1 MDIRFTDENF
11 DTKNLTKEE
20 LSGVNQFLLE
30 NNKRQLEN
38 IMSFYNSKT
47 PMLLV
52 NGFLGSGKT
61 HIVNHSLKFLSK
73 NTIILEY
80 NCFETTILDDILLS
94 FFEDFKEL
102 AVRDEI
108 THPKIKSENFIQKIT
123 AYFNSIDRPIL
134 IIINSLE
141 SVLKNN
147 KQEILDFLLHIS
159 EFYNIKTILI
169 SRKFDYDD
177 FTDKIPFEKVTVL
190 ALEKSIFEKYLRSK
204 GIKMIGPVSDELY
217 KHTRGYFLY
226 TELTVK
232 IINAHKLS
240 LIDFIDGYTKS
251 FLTYN
256 DFIFREALS
265 FVDPANGHLF
275 RLLTILRH
283 PISTKLLETINLYN
297 EEKIQYFADN
307 LLLSREKNMIYLQDY
322 YKEISLNSIPENV
335 SAKLHKAC
343 VELYTT
349 QLPLKPFERDLLI
362 SRQTMRTEIE
372 YHTMFLPKKPMLFR
386 QMEAAAIEAIEYA
399 ADLKTDYSAIPTT
412 EEIPV
417 QPDIEIEKQ
426 ESKEDKIKKISFIFD
441 NEDEEK
447 SIMDGIADSINKYI
461 DYSNKILTPEEMRL
475 PFMELMNAANR
486 EEKNF
491 NYQKALAYYQL
502 ALTMKEDDNFALMV
516 SRIYIKTAKCYE
528 KLSDWFNALKYYEM
542 ALEYFVNAGDK
553 EKFNE
558 MRLAVAN
565 IFYNTYKHDKAEKL
579 LNDILNPEEDISNEL
594 KIKARLLLASIANKD
609 IRDVYKNYK
618 SAYALVDNTIGRKV
632 LAELYFK
639 FAAVCDELDE
649 TETAIK
655 LYQRCIDIPSKDNQ
669 YLSSAMINLAMIYDD
684 TGSTDLA
691 MKYYQ
696 ESLSIDEENKNL
708 SGVYESAVRLAK
720 YNGRKSPETA
730 IEYYRKAMT
739 AAKELSEP
747 YYLMNIN
754 VEYGD
759 FCADRR
765 EFAKALK
772 AYIKAYSR
780 AKNNA
785 LSEDKTKIEQRLRD
799 LKVRLGDEAFKK
811 LKLEVTKNG

>member
-1 MDIRFTDENF
+1 MEIRFADENF
-11 DTKNLTKEE
+11 DIKNLTKSE

-30 NNKRQLEN
+30 NNKKQLESILN
-38 IMSFYNSKT
+38 FYNSKT

-61 HIVNHSLKFLSK
+61 QIVNHSLKFLSQE
-73 NTIILEY
+73 TIVLEY

-102 AVRDEI
+102 ALRDEVS
-108 THPKIKSENFIQKIT
+108 HPKIKSENFTQKIT
-123 AYFNSIDRPIL
+123 AYFNSINRPIL

-147 KQEILDFLLHIS
+147 KQEILDFLFHVS
-159 EFYNIKTILI
+159 GFYNIKTILI

-177 FTDKIPFEKVTVL
+177 FTDKIPYEKVTIL
-190 ALEKSIFEKYLRSK
+190 AFEKSIFEKYLRAE

-217 KHTRGYFLY
+217 KHTRGYYLY

-275 RLLTILRH
+275 RLLSIIRH

-297 EEKIQYFADN
+297 EEKIEFFVNN
-307 LLLSREKNMIYLQDY
+307 LLLNREKNMIYLQDY
-322 YKEISLNSIPENV
+322 YKEISQNSIPENV
-335 SAKLHKAC
+335 LAKLHKAC

-372 YHTMFLPKKPMLFR
+372 YHTMFLPKKPMLVR

-399 ADLKTDYSAIPTT
+399 ADLKTNYDDIPTA
-412 EEIPV
+412 EGLPI
-417 QPDIEIEKQ
+417 QPDIEIEKT
-426 ESKEDKIKKISFIFD
+426 ETKEEKLKKISFIFD
-441 NEDEEK
+441 NEDEERD
-447 SIMDGIADSINKYI
+447 IMDGIAASINKYI

-491 NYQKALAYYQL
+491 NYQKALAFYQL
-502 ALTMKEDDNFALMV
+502 ALTMKEDDNFPLMV
-516 SRIYIKTAKCYE
+516 SRIYVKTAKCYE
-528 KLSDWFNALKYYEM
+528 KLSDWFNAVKYYEI
-542 ALEYFVNAGDK
+542 ALEYFVNSGDK

-579 LNDILNPEEDISNEL
+579 LLDILNPNEDISNEL
-594 KIKARLLLASIANKD
+594 KIKARLLLASVNNKD
-609 IRDVYKNYK
+609 LKEVYNNYK
-618 SAYALVDNTIGRKV
+618 SAFTLADNTVNRKV

-655 LYQRCIDIPSKDNQ
+655 LYKRCTDIPDNS
-669 YLSSAMINLAMIYDD
+669 YLSSAMTNLAMIYDD

-691 MKYYQ
+691 VKYYL
-696 ESLSIDEENKNL
+696 ESLNIDEKNKNL
-708 SGVYESAVRLAK
+708 SGVYESAIRLAK
-720 YNGRKSPETA
+720 YYKRKEPEKSLDL
-730 IEYYRKAMT
+730 YRKAMN
-739 AAKELSEP
+739 AAKELGEP

-759 FCADRR
+759 FCADKR
-765 EFAKALK
+765 EFSKALK
-772 AYIKAYSR
+772 AYIKAYAR
-780 AKNNA
+780 AKNNSM
-785 LSEDKTKIEQRLRD
+785 SEYKTKIEQRLRD
-799 LKVRLGDEAFKK
+799 LKLRLGDEAFKK
-811 LKLEVTKNG
+811 LELEVTQNG

>member
-1 MDIRFTDENF
+1 MEIRFADENF
-11 DTKNLTKEE
+11 DIKNLTKSE

-30 NNKRQLEN
+30 NNKKQLESILN
-38 IMSFYNSKT
+38 FYNSKT

-61 HIVNHSLKFLSK
+61 QIVNHSLKFLSQE
-73 NTIILEY
+73 TIVLEY

-102 AVRDEI
+102 ALRDEVS
-108 THPKIKSENFIQKIT
+108 HPKIKSENFTQKIT
-123 AYFNSIDRPIL
+123 AYFNSINRPIL

-147 KQEILDFLLHIS
+147 KQEILDFLFHVS
-159 EFYNIKTILI
+159 GFYNIKTILI

-177 FTDKIPFEKVTVL
+177 FTDKIPYEKVTIL
-190 ALEKSIFEKYLRSK
+190 AFEKSIFEKYLRAK

-217 KHTRGYFLY
+217 KHTRGYYLY

-275 RLLTILRH
+275 RLLSIIRH

-297 EEKIQYFADN
+297 EEKIEFFVNN
-307 LLLSREKNMIYLQDY
+307 LLLNREKNMIYLQDY
-322 YKEISLNSIPENV
+322 YKEISQNSIPENV
-335 SAKLHKAC
+335 LAKLHKAC

-372 YHTMFLPKKPMLFR
+372 YHTMFLPKKPMLVR

-399 ADLKTDYSAIPTT
+399 ADLKTNYDDIPTA
-412 EEIPV
+412 EGLPI
-417 QPDIEIEKQ
+417 QPDIEIEKT
-426 ESKEDKIKKISFIFD
+426 ETKEEKLKKISFIFD
-441 NEDEEK
+441 NEDEERD
-447 SIMDGIADSINKYI
+447 IMDGIAASINKYI

-491 NYQKALAYYQL
+491 NYQKALAFYQL
-502 ALTMKEDDNFALMV
+502 ALTMKEDDNFPLMV
-516 SRIYIKTAKCYE
+516 SRIYVKTAKCYE
-528 KLSDWFNALKYYEM
+528 KLSDWFNAVKYYEI
-542 ALEYFVNAGDK
+542 ALEYFVNSGDK

-579 LNDILNPEEDISNEL
+579 LLDILNPNEDISNEL
-594 KIKARLLLASIANKD
+594 KIKARLLLASVNNKD
-609 IRDVYKNYK
+609 LKEVYNNYK
-618 SAYALVDNTIGRKV
+618 SAFTLADNTVNRKV

-655 LYQRCIDIPSKDNQ
+655 LYKRCTDIPDNS
-669 YLSSAMINLAMIYDD
+669 YLSSAMTNLAMIYDD

-691 MKYYQ
+691 VKYYL
-696 ESLSIDEENKNL
+696 ESLNIDEKNKNL
-708 SGVYESAVRLAK
+708 SGVYESAIRLAK
-720 YNGRKSPETA
+720 YYKRKEPEKSLDL
-730 IEYYRKAMT
+730 YRKAMN
-739 AAKELSEP
+739 AAKELGEP

-759 FCADRR
+759 FCADKR
-765 EFAKALK
+765 EFSKALK
-772 AYIKAYSR
+772 AYIKAYAR
-780 AKNNA
+780 AKNNSM
-785 LSEDKTKIEQRLRD
+785 SEYKTKIEQRLRD
-799 LKVRLGDEAFKK
+799 LKLRLGDEAFKK
-811 LKLEVTKNG
+811 LELEVTQNG